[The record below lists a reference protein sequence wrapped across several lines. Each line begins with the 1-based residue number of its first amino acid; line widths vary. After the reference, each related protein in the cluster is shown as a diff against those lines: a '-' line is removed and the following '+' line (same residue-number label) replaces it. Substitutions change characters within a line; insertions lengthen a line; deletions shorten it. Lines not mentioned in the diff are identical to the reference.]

1 MTVDDE
7 QDGRNDRND
16 RVWASVASL
25 RSYDVSQRHTRQLR
39 RRYHALLQTRP
50 SPTRS
55 IGSSIATSFQR
66 VLGPAVGVAWCLFY
80 LVEIGRRAAAA
91 YGLLP

>member
-7 QDGRNDRND
+7 QEDGLQ
-16 RVWASVASL
+16 ASVASL
-25 RSYDVSQRHTRQLR
+25 RTYDVSPRHARRLR
-39 RRYHALLQTRP
+39 RRCHALLQIQA

-55 IGSSIATSFQR
+55 IGTVVATSFQR
-66 VLGPAVGVAWCLFY
+66 VLAPAVGVAWCLFY
-80 LVEIGRRAAAA
+80 LVEISRRAAAA